1 MNGELFGLAVQGIVR
16 KKRSSLLLFAV
27 LLLSFAFAV
36 ISLSVTAS
44 IRKTNE
50 EYRYDTY
57 GTWYGAIR
65 NGRTSDAEF
74 LQGQEWLDKLG
85 ICISYGEIQA
95 SSGSSIGTMDDT
107 FLEIGRIA
115 LQDGR
120 FPKNANEIAM
130 EADLL
135 SALGY
140 DYTVGQEITVT
151 VDLPAVAYI
160 NAPDEP
166 EIQSITVPV
175 EQSYTLCGVIREYA
189 NLWVQGG
196 SSFKQQSLNSAMIL
210 PETANAL
217 LQLAEEATEALR
229 EDMNAAME
237 YGEVTSINVD
247 TAVVPQYY
255 FSVFPGLES
264 TAVEQANQYLY
275 NTRSEDDS
283 GDLQIT
289 INIFAFSANAQDEI
303 IETFFAAL
311 ILVVTLLSVVCIYVI
326 RIQDEAQQLATFRSI
341 GITKK
346 QLCLMLMYETLC
358 LGVPAMLIG
367 AGMGALGV
375 WALLRLAVYSGS
387 ASIQV
392 VVPPY
397 LLASAAALW
406 LLGVLAVRL
415 AVFLVALH
423 APLTGRFHVARKKAK
438 LYRSL
443 RRILIGGLSVL
454 LCAAVLFTALES
466 LEPLRRILY
475 LSSLS
480 DYIVTPNV
488 KGHLPNALHW
498 FAGGYEPNYDHWF
511 PGDRKDE
518 YMDPNITVPKDAV
531 APFSQIPGVTHS
543 WGWGE
548 EYVRLDFEGMKDTP
562 LAVALMDYI
571 DSISDIPG
579 KQLPYGVGAY
589 DPDAMAVYL
598 VVVDEGDWEGIID
611 FNIDMDKFKSGEE
624 VLMSFSLSS
633 SGRFIAAYDGRS
645 DMEEYE
651 DTGLS
656 VGDTIRITAGSP
668 KVYGTVEAQVGGIVS
683 YSTEVNTGGIFG
695 FSRSYTVICSE
706 AFLEKLLD
714 AIGPGEVW
722 HEFTQG
728 TPYGYEQVYVYTDQN
743 AEYLSTDAVLAEL
756 CVRENLKLNAEIREM
771 KRAFIQESMQT
782 LILLLTGGCCAALV
796 LLLILGN
803 ALSMEAERQKRN
815 IGILQALGMSR
826 RQLRFKQLG
835 TAALRGVLGALGGWL
850 AYGGYCVS
858 YALHEQERLQMEE
871 GTVYKLIE
879 EKISLIVQYWGDWQV
894 ILPLTLLCIVII
906 LLVSR
911 IAKRR
916 LTHDDL
922 MAKLRDER

>member
-1 MNGELFGLAVQGIVR
+1 M
-16 KKRSSLLLFAV
+16 FAV
-27 LLLSFAFAV
+27 LLLSFAFAI

-65 NGRTSDAEF
+65 NGRGSDAEF
-74 LQGQEWLDKLG
+74 LQKQEWLDKLG
-85 ICISYGEIQA
+85 ICISCGEIQA
-95 SSGSSIGTMDDT
+95 SPGSSIGTMDEV

-120 FPKNANEIAM
+120 FPKDANEIAM

-140 DYTVGQEITVT
+140 DYTVGQEITLT

-160 NAPDEP
+160 KTGDSDQP
-166 EIQSITVPV
+166 ETQNVTVPV
-175 EQSYTLCGVIREYA
+175 KQSYILCGVIREYT
-189 NLWVQGG
+189 NLWVQGS
-196 SSFKQQSLNSAMIL
+196 SSFKQQLLNSAMIS
-210 PETANAL
+210 PEAADAL
-217 LQLAEEATEALR
+217 LQLAPKAAKALCEEMNVNMG
-229 EDMNAAME
+229 EDNE
-237 YGEVTSINVD
+237 GEVISINAD
-247 TAVVPQYY
+247 IAATPQYY
-255 FSVFPGLES
+255 FSVLPSFER

-275 NTRSEDDS
+275 NTRSIDES

-289 INIFAFSANAQDEI
+289 INIFAFSANEHEEI

-311 ILVVTLLSVVCIYVI
+311 ILVVTLLSVVCIYAI
-326 RIQDEAQQLATFRSI
+326 RIPNEAQQLATFRSI

-358 LGVPAMLIG
+358 LGIPAMLIG
-367 AGMGALGV
+367 AGVGALGI

-387 ASIQV
+387 AAIQV
-392 VVPPY
+392 VIPPY
-397 LLASAAALW
+397 LLAAAGALW
-406 LLGVLAVRL
+406 LFGVLAARL
-415 AVFLVALH
+415 TVFLVALR
-423 APLTGRFHVARKKAK
+423 APLTGGFHVARKKA
-438 LYRSL
+438 
-443 RRILIGGLSVL
+443 RRYHILIGGLSVL
-454 LCAAVLFTALES
+454 LCTAIIFSALES
-466 LEPLRRILY
+466 LEPLRIIRY
-475 LSSLS
+475 MSSLS

-488 KGHLPNALHW
+488 KEHLPNSLHW
-498 FAGGYEPNYDHWF
+498 FAGGYEPNYSHWF
-511 PGDRKDE
+511 PGDRNDE
-518 YMDPNITVPKDAV
+518 YLDPNITVSKDSV
-531 APFSQIPGVTHS
+531 ASIPQIPGVTHS

-548 EYVRLDFEGMKDTP
+548 EYVRLEFDGMENTP
-562 LAVALMDYI
+562 LAADLMDYI

-589 DPDAMAVYL
+589 DQEAMAVYL

-611 FNIDMDKFKSGEE
+611 FNIDMDKFRSGDQ

-633 SGRFIAAYDGRS
+633 NGRFIAAYDGRNS
-645 DMEEYE
+645 MKEFEE
-651 DTGLS
+651 TGLS
-656 VGDTIRITAGSP
+656 VGDTVRITAGTP

-714 AIGPGEVW
+714 DIGPGEIW

-743 AEYLSTDAVLAEL
+743 ADYLSTDAVLAEL

-771 KRAFIQESMQT
+771 KRVFIQENMQT
-782 LILLLTGGCCAALV
+782 LILLFTGGGCAALV
-796 LLLILGN
+796 LLLILWN
-803 ALSMEAERQKRN
+803 ILSMEAERQKRSL
-815 IGILQALGMSR
+815 GILQALGMSQ
-826 RQLRFKQLG
+826 RQLSFKQLG
-835 TAALRGVLGALGGWL
+835 AAVIRGVLGALGGWL
-850 AYGGYCVS
+850 AYFGYCVI
-858 YALHEQERLQMEE
+858 YAINEQNRLLTEE
-871 GTVYKLIE
+871 DIMRNLQKLIT
-879 EKISLIVQYWGDWQV
+879 EKISLITTYWGDWQV
-894 ILPLTLLCIVII
+894 ILSLTVLCIILL

-916 LTHDDL
+916 LTHGDL
-922 MAKLRDER
+922 MDKLRNEH

>member
-1 MNGELFGLAVQGIVR
+1 MNGELFVLAVQGISR

-65 NGRTSDAEF
+65 NGLESDRAF
-74 LQGQEWLDKLG
+74 LQQQEWLDKLG
-85 ICISYGEIQA
+85 ICISYGEIQTNC
-95 SSGSSIGTMDDT
+95 SIGTMDEK

-120 FPKNANEIAM
+120 FPEDVNEIAM

-140 DYTVGQEITVT
+140 DYTIGQEINVT
-151 VDLPAVAYI
+151 VNLPAFAYI
-160 NAPDEP
+160 KADDSDETQM
-166 EIQSITVPV
+166 QSITVPV
-175 EQSYTLCGVIREYA
+175 EQSYILCGVIREYA
-189 NLWVQGG
+189 DLWVQGS
-196 SSFKQQSLNSAMIL
+196 SSFKQQPLNSAMIV
-210 PETANAL
+210 PEAANSL
-217 LQLAEEATEALR
+217 LQSALEAAETLF
-229 EDMNAAME
+229 EDINAAIE
-237 YGEVTSINVD
+237 DSEVTSINVD
-247 TAVVPQYY
+247 TAAIPQYY
-255 FSVFPGLES
+255 FSVLPGFEH
-264 TAVEQANQYLY
+264 TAVEQTNQYLY
-275 NTRSEDDS
+275 NTRSEDGS

-289 INIFAFSANAQDEI
+289 VNVFAFSSNEQEEI

-311 ILVVTLLSVVCIYVI
+311 ILVVTLLSVVCIYAI
-326 RIQDEAQQLATFRSI
+326 RIQDEAQQLAVFRSI

-346 QLCLMLMYETLC
+346 QLCLMLLYETLC
-358 LGVPAMLIG
+358 LGIPAMLFG
-367 AGMGALGV
+367 AGVGAFGI

-392 VVPPY
+392 VIPPY

-406 LLGVLAVRL
+406 LLGVVTVRL
-415 AVFLVALH
+415 AVFLIALH
-423 APLTGRFHVARKKAK
+423 APLTGRFHVARKKTK
-438 LYRSL
+438 LYLSL
-443 RRILIGGLSVL
+443 QQILIGGLSVL
-454 LCAAVLFTALES
+454 LSAAILFSVLES
-466 LEPLRRILY
+466 LEPLRIILY
-475 LSSLS
+475 MSSLS
-480 DYIVTPNV
+480 DYIVTPKV
-488 KGHLPNALHW
+488 DGHLPNFLHW
-498 FAGGYEPNYDHWF
+498 FAGGYEPNYNHWF
-511 PGDRKDE
+511 PGDNDDK
-518 YMDPNITVPKDAV
+518 YFDPNITISKDAA
-531 APFSQIPGVTHS
+531 APIPQIPGVTHS

-548 EYVRLDFEGMKDTP
+548 EYVRLYFDGMKDTP

-579 KQLPYGVGAY
+579 RQLPYGVGPY

-611 FNIDMDKFKSGEE
+611 FNIDIDKFRWGDE

-633 SGRFIAAYDGRS
+633 NGKFVAAYDGRS
-645 DMEEYE
+645 AMEEYE
-651 DTGLS
+651 ETGLS

-668 KVYGTVEAQVGGIVS
+668 KVYGTVEAKVGGIIS
-683 YSTEVNTGGIFG
+683 YSTEVGTGGIFG
-695 FSRSYTVICSE
+695 LSRSYTVICSQ

-728 TPYGYEQVYVYTDQN
+728 MPYGYEQVYVYTDQN

-756 CVRENLKLNAEIREM
+756 CVREGLKLNAEIREM
-771 KRAFIQESMQT
+771 KRVFIQENMQT
-782 LILLLTGGCCAALV
+782 LILLLSGGGCTVLV

-803 ALSMEAERQKRN
+803 ALFMEAERQKRN

-835 TAALRGVLGALGGWL
+835 TAALRGVLGVLGGWL
-850 AYGGYCVS
+850 AYGGYCVI
-858 YALHEQERLQMEE
+858 YALHEQKRLLMEE
-871 GTVYKLIE
+871 VTVHKLIE

-894 ILPLTLLCIVII
+894 ILPLTLLCIVLI
-906 LLVSR
+906 LLISR

-922 MAKLRDER
+922 MAKLRDEH